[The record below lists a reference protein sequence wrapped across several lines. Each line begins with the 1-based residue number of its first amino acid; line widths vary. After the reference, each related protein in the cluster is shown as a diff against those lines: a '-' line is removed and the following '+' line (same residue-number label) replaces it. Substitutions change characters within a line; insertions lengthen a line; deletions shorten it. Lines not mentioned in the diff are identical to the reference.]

1 MTVSSDSYTQLQI
14 HTSTRGLSED
24 EINAIAPHVE
34 IVRYEEGDVV
44 LNPTDPVDALYLV
57 SAGRLRVAVV
67 LPGGQEKTISY
78 LGRDDQFGLLAI
90 LQGEA
95 AELKVVA
102 EQHSILMRIPAE
114 AALWLMHDSPLWGRN
129 LLKALGPQLRNAI
142 LGTKQR
148 AQKRV
153 VVLIHT
159 TEQSRELTNQLVQ
172 QLTCWGEKV
181 GLASDCQEALAAE
194 SLHSMSMLD
203 GAGRVLPVHEIR
215 QNVAAWSESD
225 RVILDCH
232 INNAAVHLSELI
244 VASEATYWLCGPDQ
258 TSQVVAAMR
267 PLLEKSPRIRDKVF
281 AIRVLGEHEQVAPLA
296 PQLKQVC
303 AEEFKLHWNGCN
315 IDSRVCTRQAGLQ
328 RILHHLRGVSVG
340 LALGGGAARG
350 MAHLGVL
357 QVIEET
363 GITIDRLSGT
373 SAGALAGIPWAAG
386 YTADF
391 LIDAFVT
398 DLKPAWMYR
407 MLPYGD
413 AIYALLK
420 YRLGGWDPMLRKY
433 LNDWQL
439 QQLAVPFSSVT
450 VDLVA
455 AEPVVRSD
463 GDATTAVLES
473 INLPGISRP
482 ICSDGKALVDGG
494 VLDVVPADVVVNQ
507 GANVV
512 ISSDVSA
519 KIAFEFYGNRPDTPT
534 AEMKRPSGTASLIR
548 MRTVQDRNIR
558 SIGGGAADI
567 VIEPDVSTVELTDF
581 KHADRTAK
589 LGRAAA
595 EAALPELKR
604 VLHEMDPQLFPR

>member
-1 MTVSSDSYTQLQI
+1 MPKNSSYIGTAA
-14 HTSTRGLSED
+14 TSIPEF
-24 EINAIAPHVE
+24 V
-34 IVRYEEGDVV
+34 
-44 LNPTDPVDALYLV
+44 
-57 SAGRLRVAVV
+57 
-67 LPGGQEKTISY
+67 
-78 LGRDDQFGLLAI
+78 LGRQ
-90 LQGEA
+90 
-95 AELKVVA
+95 V
-102 EQHSILMRIPAE
+102 
-114 AALWLMHDSPLWGRN
+114 
-129 LLKALGPQLRNAI
+129 
-142 LGTKQR
+142 
-148 AQKRV
+148 
-153 VVLIHT
+153 
-159 TEQSRELTNQLVQ
+159 
-172 QLTCWGEKV
+172 C
-181 GLASDCQEALAAE
+181 
-194 SLHSMSMLD
+194 
-203 GAGRVLPVHEIR
+203 
-215 QNVAAWSESD
+215 SESC
-225 RVILDCH
+225 ITF
-232 INNAAVHLSELI
+232 AV
-244 VASEATYWLCGPDQ
+244 
-258 TSQVVAAMR
+258 
-267 PLLEKSPRIRDKVF
+267 
-281 AIRVLGEHEQVAPLA
+281 
-296 PQLKQVC
+296 
-303 AEEFKLHWNGCN
+303 
-315 IDSRVCTRQAGLQ
+315 SRWAWRW
-328 RILHHLRGVSVG
+328 
-340 LALGGGAARG
+340 GAAPRE
-350 MAHLGVL
+350 AWRDLGVL

-420 YRLGGWDPMLRKY
+420 YRFGGWDPMLRKY

-463 GDATTAVLES
+463 GDATMAVLES

-589 LGRAAA
+589 IGRAAA